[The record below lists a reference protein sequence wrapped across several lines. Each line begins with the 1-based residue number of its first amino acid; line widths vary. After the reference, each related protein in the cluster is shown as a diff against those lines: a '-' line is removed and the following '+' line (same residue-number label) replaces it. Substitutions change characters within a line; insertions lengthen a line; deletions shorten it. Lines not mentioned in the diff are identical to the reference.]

1 MAFWR
6 RASHPDGELPKNDR
20 GAAKF
25 DDYDYDLVP
34 RKRDVTMRLAASDPH
49 QELLSTLW
57 SEVGDDLDSLVTAT
71 PARTLNLERVDSPIE
86 VRLFSGRSVT
96 GVVGR
101 VPRGFEGVYD
111 DAVRRLDG
119 RGDKPRIP
127 VGLVRTKAGFRVNL
141 LIGMTR

>member
-6 RASHPDGELPKNDR
+6 RASHPDGELPENDR

-71 PARTLNLERVDSPIE
+71 PARTLDLERVDSPIE

-96 GVVGR
+96 GAVGR

-111 DAVRRLDG
+111 EAVRRLDG

-127 VGLVRTKAGFRVNL
+127 VGLVRTKAGFRVNV

>member
-20 GAAKF
+20 GAAKLE
-25 DDYDYDLVP
+25 DYDYDLVP
-34 RKRDVTMRLAASDPH
+34 KKRDLTMRLAASDPH
-49 QELLSTLW
+49 QDALLALW
-57 SEVGDDLDSLVTAT
+57 DEVGDDLDSLVTAT
-71 PARTLNLERVDSPIE
+71 PARTLDLERVDSPIE

-96 GVVGR
+96 GVIGR

-111 DAVRRLDG
+111 EAVRRLDG

-127 VGLVRTKAGFRVNL
+127 VGLVRTKAGIRVDL

>member
-71 PARTLNLERVDSPIE
+71 PARTLDLERVDSPIE

-111 DAVRRLDG
+111 EAVRRLDD

-127 VGLVRTKAGFRVNL
+127 VGLVRTRAGFRVNL

>member
-20 GAAKF
+20 GAAKY

-57 SEVGDDLDSLVTAT
+57 SEVGDDLDSLDTAT
-71 PARTLNLERVDSPIE
+71 PARTLDLERVDSPIE

-111 DAVRRLDG
+111 DAVHRLDD

-127 VGLVRTKAGFRVNL
+127 VGLVRTKVGFRVNL

>member
-6 RASHPDGELPKNDR
+6 RASHPDGDLPKTDR
-20 GAAKF
+20 GAATF
-25 DDYDYDLVP
+25 DDYDYNLVP
-34 RKRDVTMRLAASDPH
+34 KKRELTMRLAASDPH
-49 QELLSTLW
+49 QELLATLW

-71 PARTLNLERVDSPIE
+71 PARTLDLERIDAPIE

-111 DAVRRLDG
+111 EAVRRLDD

>member
-20 GAAKF
+20 GTAKLE
-25 DDYDYDLVP
+25 DYDYDLVP

-71 PARTLNLERVDSPIE
+71 PARTLDLERVDSPIE

-111 DAVRRLDG
+111 DAVRRLDD

-127 VGLVRTKAGFRVNL
+127 VGLVRTKVGFRVNL